1 MALQK
6 ITYEN
11 KTALLVQPGVANI
24 NKISD
29 IDMNEI
35 KTVVNAICD
44 ATDSN
49 TTNITNAN
57 IKITNLE
64 NKTTVKAII
73 DVVYPVGSIYISK
86 ESVNPGT
93 LWPGTTWT
101 REAEGRCI
109 IGIGTGY
116 PTVGAT
122 GGSTTVD
129 LSHTHTSAAHTHSI
143 NSHTHSTGNH
153 TLTTNEIPSHAH
165 GINWNTFYNGYSF
178 LNAQFAGQ
186 GGNWTGDNQFAI
198 AGARNMP
205 GVTGPYALNKANFMA
220 LPSIGNSGGSQGH
233 NHGNTGGTSLTTNS
247 TTPGKTGSAL
257 SSTQNIMQPYVVMYI
272 WRRTK

>member
-1 MALQK
+1 MALQR
-6 ITYEN
+6 ITYED
-11 KTALLVQPGVANI
+11 KLALLAQNQIADV

-29 IDMNEI
+29 TDMNEI
-35 KTVVNAICD
+35 KTVVNAIAS
-44 ATDSN
+44 ATDTNVTDINSLKNKISTLESN
-49 TTNITNAN
+49 TSVAS
-57 IKITNLE
+57 
-64 NKTTVKAII
+64 II
-73 DVVYPVGSIYISK
+73 DIVYPIGSIYISYD
-86 ESVNPGT
+86 STNPGT
-93 LWPGTTWT
+93 RWAGTTWI

-109 IGIGTGY
+109 IGLGTGY